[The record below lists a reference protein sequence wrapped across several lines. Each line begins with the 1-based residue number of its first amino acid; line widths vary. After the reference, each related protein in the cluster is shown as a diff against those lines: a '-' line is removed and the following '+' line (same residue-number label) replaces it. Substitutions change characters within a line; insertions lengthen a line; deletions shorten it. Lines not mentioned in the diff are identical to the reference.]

1 MNTKVVLLIVG
12 LVVGAVLGWASAPK
26 TDVVKVGPLNLQ
38 VTGENDGSGGSIT
51 ATGNDGQINVQV
63 GNPSPLDDR
72 NTRTIVFALVGAAIG
87 FGAGYVMDQRKK
99 T

>member
-1 MNTKVVLLIVG
+1 MNTRLVL
-12 LVVGAVLGWASAPK
+12 LVVGLLVGAILGWATAPK
-26 TDVVKVGPLNLQ
+26 VDVVKVGPLNLQ
-38 VTGENDGSGGSIT
+38 VTGENNGSGGSIT

-72 NTRTIVFALVGAAIG
+72 NTRTLIFAVVGALVGL
-87 FGAGYVMDQRKK
+87 GAGTVMNQRKK